1 MENPRWIPRT
11 RCFSPSLAK
20 GVGKT
25 RVIRAVELGFEL
37 LRQKEEV
44 FLLAPTGE
52 AAYNIGGRTIHTA
65 LSIDVCDRRP
75 RPSVGRSTHC
85 GKGGQYCLSSMNST
99 VILGALPI
107 VVLMGDFHQF
117 APIKAQPNEPPLDS

>member
-1 MENPRWIPRT
+1 
-11 RCFSPSLAK
+11 
-20 GVGKT
+20 
-25 RVIRAVELGFEL
+25 VELGFEL

-85 GKGGQYCLSSMNST
+85 GKGGQYCLSSMVSLTMLNTINQPCNRIQTVGQNST